1 MAEGDES
8 TAVTAEMASISR
20 LKAWR
25 GYVTNA
31 WGHALFKQTWAPLP
45 QPDFNVIADCQN
57 TLGQQLNLY
66 MGLSPP
72 TNKAR
77 TYTSLNN
84 GRVDPAARYSSP
96 LYPDQSRLIVF

>member
-66 MGLSPP
+66 MGLSPQ
-72 TNKAR
+72 T
-77 TYTSLNN
+77 NN